1 LLCIVSQKT
10 LRTDGRR
17 SQTCTPTLVIKPIF
31 NKNEGAGSKGEYI
44 YVEFPQLGVV
54 ERFQEGTDF
63 EVNAWCTRA
72 FDFTNVA
79 YPTHFKI
86 TNHFNDDVV
95 FDMINID
102 DAPLALSTTLTLMLG
117 QT

>member
-1 LLCIVSQKT
+1 MHQGFILHGLVAVSSLLSVALAWSGTIKVSLHT
-10 LRTDGRR
+10 AD
-17 SQTCTPTLVIKPIF
+17 
-31 NKNEGAGSKGEYI
+31 NEGAGSKGEYI

-86 TNHFNDDVV
+86 TNHFNDDVIV
-95 FDMINID
+95 
-102 DAPLALSTTLTLMLG
+102 LST
-117 QT
+117 